1 MRSAKYAG
9 EVPPAESRLTT
20 SVLLTCAAIGVATGV
35 LGGIAGWLTPVVL
48 ATVPILYGIIL
59 GAHVLP
65 GIIAQELIR
74 LPWVALIS
82 HVVAAL
88 VASAMAPQWAPRFI
102 GTAILFG
109 GIQELVAAL
118 TRYRVWVAWRFFVS
132 AIAIGGVVAVAVAF
146 AAHLSSLP
154 FWAQITY
161 LVVALLGPVAWTAAG
176 LGVGSGLRRA
186 GVART
191 SAGR

>member
-1 MRSAKYAG
+1 
-9 EVPPAESRLTT
+9 VPPTTRLST

-35 LGGIAGWLTPVVL
+35 LGGIAGWLTIVVL
-48 ATVPILYGIIL
+48 GTAPILYGFIL

-88 VASAMAPQWAPRFI
+88 VASAMAPQWAFRFL
-102 GTAILFG
+102 GTALLFG
-109 GIQELVAAL
+109 GIQEIVAAL
-118 TRYRVWVAWRFFVS
+118 TRYKVWNAWRFFVS
-132 AIAIGGVVAVAVAF
+132 AIVIGILVAVVVAF
-146 AAHLSSLP
+146 AAHLSTLAL
-154 FWAQITY
+154 WAQITY
-161 LVVALLGPVAWTAAG
+161 LAVAVLGPVAWTAAG

-186 GVART
+186 GVAR
-191 SAGR
+191 GVRR